1 MDKYLVPLKPSNENP
16 KPVRRHQWHRSLIEL
31 NGRIDAKY
39 RHSVSSLLA
48 QSYSQI
54 GAFPHL
60 YQIDGVPCQTHVN
73 RSVHGM
79 YDDIQAPFRK
89 QGISALDFDNKGIY
103 LVSVTKSGCLTV
115 HDFETLYC
123 QSNSLPSTEEDAT
136 KLVLHLSLRQQ
147 LDFVRWNHANQDE
160 VVCTSMKSNEVLI
173 FDIGYISSKPSQVLR
188 TRQTISLH
196 GSNVHKGLSDI
207 AFTSIDNSRLL
218 ASDTHGVINV
228 WDRRMSSLP
237 CLEFTSNSRSTLN
250 RIQLN
255 IIFGASKQ
263 GIVYMWDLRGGKS
276 STAFQSHKEI
286 CQSPLTSFK
295 LASLIEKITPL
306 KEQSDIVAKEIHSID
321 LNPSCPYQLAFH
333 LDDGWSGVLDLYN
346 FQVTHIHCPPPAWL
360 NESNSSDPLC
370 LRKPSWLPTDSI
382 YVVVS
387 SYDNGIHL
395 LDFYPDSSSPSHV
408 DFKDNADSLSGENNQ
423 NKQNIFV
430 PSSEGITACAAH
442 PLNGTI
448 IAGTKNSSLLMISQ
462 RHQSC

>member
-16 KPVRRHQWHRSLIEL
+16 KPIQSLIEL
-31 NGRIDAKY
+31 NGRIDPKY

-250 RIQLN
+250 RIHN
-255 IIFGASKQ
+255 IRLTFFLFIQ
-263 GIVYMWDLRGGKS
+263 
-276 STAFQSHKEI
+276 I

-360 NESNSSDPLC
+360 NESTDSSDPLC

-448 IAGTKNSSLLMISQ
+448 IAGTKNSSLLMIFQ